1 MDGLSNQPIR
11 AGMQTLK
18 IAIIACL
25 VALSIGTN
33 YALAGV
39 WNVKL
44 MDFIVFIGGF
54 CFGPLVGAL
63 VGVISWAVYGTINPL
78 GFMLPI
84 WLATM
89 FTEAIYGIAGGFLGK
104 GIGNNLKS
112 EWWQASVFFASMGV
126 LLTLVYDVATNAVFG
141 LTVGW
146 NVIFAV
152 IVGFIPFGLL
162 HEVSNLVFFGFGS
175 VPVISAINKVTG
187 GEKSVNLKE

>member
-1 MDGLSNQPIR
+1 
-11 AGMQTLK
+11 MQTLK

-44 MDFIVFIGGF
+44 MDFIVFVGGF
-54 CFGPLVGAL
+54 CFGPVVGVL
-63 VGVISWAVYGTINPL
+63 VGVISWAVYGTLNPQ

-89 FTEAIYGIAGGFLGK
+89 FSETIYGITGGLLRK
-104 GIGNNLKS
+104 GLGNNLKG
-112 EWWQASVFFASMGV
+112 ERWKASIFFAWIGA
-126 LLTLVYDVATNAVFG
+126 LLTLVYDVVTNVVFG

-152 IVGFIPFGLL
+152 VVGFIPFGLV
-162 HEVSNLVFFGFGS
+162 HEASNLFFFGFGS
-175 VPVISAINKVTG
+175 VPVISAINKVVG
-187 GEKSVNLKE
+187 GENSVNFKE